1 MNLCIPLSQIS
12 PQHIYFTE
20 KRKNIIIDGVFAK
33 IVYSNSSVS
42 LNGLFIYLNDAV
54 NTSQCHP
61 ILPINETFLS
71 NTDVRISNMVHTL
84 CQLEEKILEYYK
96 SVYGITKQPTYAL
109 KTQLITNPI
118 SCSSV
123 ARNFMC
129 KPTPFSIMFG
139 ISDDTQTKHINIYS
153 PFPCT
158 GAREC
163 DNSHKRYDTG
173 FSPCRIDVKHSPLAQ
188 TLPKTRSL
196 PKFTEDD
203 DKRSYITSKST
214 YHCLKISG
222 VWENATSIGL
232 TYKWIHSAPF
242 M

>member
-1 MNLCIPLSQIS
+1 MKLCIPLSQIS

-20 KRKNIIIDGVFAK
+20 KRKNIIIDGVFTK

-42 LNGLFIYLNDAV
+42 LNGLFIYLDDTV
-54 NTSQCHP
+54 NTRQCHP
-61 ILPINETFLS
+61 IFHINEPGWN
-71 NTDVRISNMVHTL
+71 NTDVRISNMVHIL
-84 CQLEEKILEYYK
+84 CQLEENILDFYL

-109 KTQLITNPI
+109 KTQLITN
-118 SCSSV
+118 SVLFSSI

-129 KPTPFSIMFG
+129 KPSPVSITFS
-139 ISDDTQTKHINIYS
+139 ISDDTQTKHL
-153 PFPCT
+153 
-158 GAREC
+158 
-163 DNSHKRYDTG
+163 
-173 FSPCRIDVKHSPLAQ
+173 KHSSLIQ

-203 DKRSYITSKST
+203 DRRNYITSKNT

-232 TYKWIHSAPF
+232 TYKWIHSIPF